1 MASKNKKTQ
10 ASLKRQMT
18 LCRKTNTR
26 VNGKNAQF
34 PIVTLTGKWF
44 QEAGF
49 KIGHVID
56 ILPQSGKLIITIA
69 KEQRFELKE

>member
-10 ASLKRQMT
+10 ALLKRQMT

-26 VNGKNAQF
+26 VNGKNAHF

-56 ILPQSGKLIITIA
+56 IQPQSGKLIITIA